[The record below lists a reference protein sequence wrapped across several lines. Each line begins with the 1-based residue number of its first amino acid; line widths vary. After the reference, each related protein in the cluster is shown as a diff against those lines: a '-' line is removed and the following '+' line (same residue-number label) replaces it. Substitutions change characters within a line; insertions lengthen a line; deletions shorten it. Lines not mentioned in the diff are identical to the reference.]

1 VRNPTEL
8 ADQYVAVWNEPS
20 EEARRTAVAEL
31 WTEDAV
37 HLLQPPEEAVKAAA
51 ALSITAVF
59 QARGHEELLARV
71 GRAYEEFVASGQM
84 SFRRRGEA
92 GRVHDAVRLGWEG
105 VSTSD
110 GTVVAH
116 GTNFL
121 VLDADGRVRLDYQFV
136 EA

>member
-1 VRNPTEL
+1 LRNPIEL

-20 EEARRTAVAEL
+20 EEARRKAVAEL
-31 WTEDAV
+31 WAEDAV
-37 HLLQPPEEAVKAAA
+37 HLLQPPEEVVKAAA
-51 ALSITAVF
+51 ALDITAVF
-59 QARGHEELLARV
+59 QSRGHDELCARV
-71 GRAYEEFVASGQM
+71 GRAYAEFVASGQM
-84 SFRRRGEA
+84 VFRRRGEV

-116 GTNFL
+116 GTNF
-121 VLDADGRVRLDYQFV
+121 VILDADGRIRLDYQFV